1 MNQENDYLVYA
12 NQLKEQ
18 YNQMKAEYEERIRI
32 LEERIQE
39 LENDLA
45 SNVSENNVL
54 ADNIEL
60 DDILDDFIPHF
71 NTGPLYHFST
81 N

>member
-18 YNQMKAEYEERIRI
+18 YNQMKAEYEERIRV
-32 LEERIQE
+32 LEERIRE
-39 LENDLA
+39 LEEGLINDL
-45 SNVSENNVL
+45 SPL
-54 ADNIEL
+54 PIDFD
-60 DDILDDFIPHF
+60 DDILDDFFPHVS
-71 NTGPLYHFST
+71 TGPLYHFST

>member
-32 LEERIQE
+32 LEERIRE
-39 LENDLA
+39 LEESLMGNLSIVPIDI
-45 SNVSENNVL
+45 
-54 ADNIEL
+54 D
-60 DDILDDFIPHF
+60 DDILDDFIPHT